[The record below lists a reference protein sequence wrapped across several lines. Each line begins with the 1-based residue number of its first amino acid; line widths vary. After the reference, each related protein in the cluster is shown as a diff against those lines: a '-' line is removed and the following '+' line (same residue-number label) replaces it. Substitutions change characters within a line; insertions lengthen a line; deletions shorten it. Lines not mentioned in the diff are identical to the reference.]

1 VFPVNNLTK
10 NIFDEPIKDFG
21 ICTEPFQGKYR
32 ESTTIGKNIN
42 KKSDERW
49 ARAVESKY
57 GATMPRDAD
66 GYLKVYNAG
75 MVMFTNKGM
84 QLAREKFVPF
94 QEYMD
99 YIRAC
104 GLGRFYSV
112 DQNYFH
118 AMMVTHSE
126 YTEMDNGWNNYVHG
140 VRGPLASQDPVND
153 SRNELTKFV
162 HIQLSGADYFNN
174 EQLYNITNSAR
185 SEWNVEGIQ

>member
-1 VFPVNNLTK
+1 
-10 NIFDEPIKDFG
+10 
-21 ICTEPFQGKYR
+21 
-32 ESTTIGKNIN
+32 
-42 KKSDERW
+42 
-49 ARAVESKY
+49 
-57 GATMPRDAD
+57 MPRDAD

-75 MVMFTNKGM
+75 MVMFTKKGM

-185 SEWNVEGIQ
+185 SKWNVEGIQ

>member
-1 VFPVNNLTK
+1 MTYCCAIDKILFVVQYITNPAANPPRTK
-10 NIFDEPIKDFG
+10 VK
-21 ICTEPFQGKYR
+21 
-32 ESTTIGKNIN
+32 TIGKNIN